1 MAIAQPVEVAAALI
15 LHDGRYLL
23 TMRKTNVHLSGL
35 WEFPG
40 GKREPGES
48 LEECL
53 RRELREELGIE
64 ITEPVPFQCVR
75 YAYPAKTVEL
85 HFFRCSIK
93 DGRPRPLGCAALQWV
108 LPVELAR
115 VSIAPRDW
123 PGRAR
128 HVANAGFMVA
138 PQWRNRGLGWLLG
151 AMMLQYAKELGYRS
165 VIFNLVY
172 AENQVARRLW
182 RKLGFSEL
190 AVLPGAVL
198 KNDRT
203 YQDGIIMWKSLLP

>member
-1 MAIAQPVEVAAALI
+1 MAIAQPVEVAAAVI

-64 ITEPVPFQCVR
+64 ITEPEPFQIICH
-75 YAYPAKTVEL
+75 AYPEKTVEL

-93 DGRPRPLGCAALQWV
+93 DGHPRPLGCDALQWV
-108 LPVELAR
+108 PPEELTQVPLPPADRPLLDTLL
-115 VSIAPRDW
+115 SL
-123 PGRAR
+123 RA
-128 HVANAGFMVA
+128 V
-138 PQWRNRGLGWLLG
+138 
-151 AMMLQYAKELGYRS
+151 K
-165 VIFNLVY
+165 
-172 AENQVARRLW
+172 
-182 RKLGFSEL
+182 
-190 AVLPGAVL
+190 
-198 KNDRT
+198 
-203 YQDGIIMWKSLLP
+203 